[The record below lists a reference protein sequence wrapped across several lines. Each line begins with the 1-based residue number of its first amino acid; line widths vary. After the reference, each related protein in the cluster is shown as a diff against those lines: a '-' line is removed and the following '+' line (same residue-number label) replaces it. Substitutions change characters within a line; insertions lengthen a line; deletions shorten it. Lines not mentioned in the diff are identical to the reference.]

1 MHMGRER
8 EILRWEIHDALLA
21 DAITEAEAELAA
33 LPPDD
38 ALRTERER
46 ERAHTLAEQIV
57 DLRRRRHALG
67 PNPKAKMG

>member
-1 MHMGRER
+1 MGRER

-21 DAITEAEAELAA
+21 EAVAGAEAELAA

-38 ALRTERER
+38 AARTERER
-46 ERAHTLAEQIV
+46 ERARTLAEQIA
-57 DLRRRRHALG
+57 DLHCRRRALG